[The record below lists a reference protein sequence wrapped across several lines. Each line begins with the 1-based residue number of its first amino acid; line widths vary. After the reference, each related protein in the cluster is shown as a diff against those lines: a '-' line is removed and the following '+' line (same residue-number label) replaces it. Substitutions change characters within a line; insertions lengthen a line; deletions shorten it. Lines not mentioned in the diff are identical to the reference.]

1 MSEKNVKTKSAGQK
15 AVVGL
20 PIAQAAGQKAG
31 VGLPIAQAA
40 GQKAVVGL
48 PIAQAAV
55 SKTKTVKKAQK
66 AAAKPKAV
74 YPVKPLSQAKERPI
88 GVKPAKAVSALK
100 KAGTVRKPRVKKEA
114 IAALAVKPVLKEAAP
129 AAAIPVKIEPVK
141 EPPAA
146 QAKVI
151 LEVKEPAAVKEADQL
166 LPQEKIVEIDIPVM
180 LKELAFALGEKPAVI
195 IKKLLIEHKLLANL
209 NFPVS
214 EELALRIA
222 SGYGYKIKRKPTEE
236 ENRKS
241 TP

>member
-20 PIAQAAGQKAG
+20 PIAQAA
-31 VGLPIAQAA
+31 
-40 GQKAVVGL
+40 
-48 PIAQAAV
+48 V
-55 SKTKTVKKAQK
+55 SKTKTVKKAPK
-66 AAAKPKAV
+66 AAAKPKA
-74 YPVKPLSQAKERPI
+74 I
-88 GVKPAKAVSALK
+88 KPAKAVSALK
-100 KAGTVRKPRVKKEA
+100 KAGIVRKPRVKKELIVEPA
-114 IAALAVKPVLKEAAP
+114 IKPVIKEEKP
-129 AAAIPVKIEPVK
+129 AAVIPAKITPVK
-141 EPPAA
+141 ESPAA

-222 SGYGYKIKRKPTEE
+222 SGYGYKIKRKPTE
-236 ENRKS
+236 
-241 TP
+241 